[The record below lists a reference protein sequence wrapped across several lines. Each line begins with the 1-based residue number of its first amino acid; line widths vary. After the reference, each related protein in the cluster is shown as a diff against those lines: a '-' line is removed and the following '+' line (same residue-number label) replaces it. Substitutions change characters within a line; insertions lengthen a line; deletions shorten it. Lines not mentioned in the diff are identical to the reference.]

1 MTTRKIA
8 RALLSVSDKTGL
20 VDFARALRR
29 HGVDIV
35 STGGTAKL
43 LREAGIEVIDVA
55 EITGLP
61 EMMDGRVKTLHPK
74 IHGGLLALRENE
86 AHLKALADHSIHPID
101 LLAANLYPFEQT
113 VAGGA
118 DFATCIETIDI
129 GGPAMIRAGAKNHDG
144 VTVVVDPADYALVIA
159 EMDAHGGAT
168 TLALRQS
175 LAARAFA
182 RTAAYDA
189 AIATWFADRL
199 GETTPKTRTIV
210 GRLAETLRYG
220 ENPHQCGRV
229 LPLGRAALRRRHRR
243 AGAGQGALLQQS
255 QRHRRGLRAG
265 RRVRSQGQ
273 RRRRHHQACQSVRR
287 GNRSIARGSLRQGA
301 GLRSRQRLRRH
312 RRAEPHARRRRRAG
326 DRQDLHR
333 GDHRAG
339 RERRGEGHSRR
350 EEESAPAARRRA
362 AGPEGGRAQLS
373 ARSPAASSCS
383 RATTALRARS
393 RW

>member
-101 LLAANLYPFEQT
+101 LLVANLYPFEQT

-144 VTVVVDPADYALVIA
+144 VTVVVDPADYAPVIA

-168 TLALRQS
+168 TLTLRQS

-189 AIATWFADRL
+189 AIATWFAGRL

-210 GRLAETLRYG
+210 GWLRRDAALRR
-220 ENPHQCGRV
+220 EPASIRRV

-265 RRVRSQGQ
+265 GRVRSQGQ
-273 RRRRHHQACQSVRR
+273 RRRAPSSSTPIPAAW
-287 GNRSIARGSLRQGA
+287 RSEH
-301 GLRSRQRLRRH
+301 RSRKPTPR
-312 RRAEPHARRRRRAG
+312 
-326 DRQDLHR
+326 
-333 GDHRAG
+333 
-339 RERRGEGHSRR
+339 
-350 EEESAPAARRRA
+350 
-362 AGPEGGRAQLS
+362 
-373 ARSPAASSCS
+373 RSPAIPSAPSAASSRS
-383 RATTALRARS
+383 TARS
-393 RW
+393 TPTPRGRSSRSSPR